1 MHSEIVPIKTY
12 QGIRKN
18 KDFHAFVNT
27 ENLAELEQT
36 LQDCDNLNTSSF
48 FVVITKEAL

>member
-12 QGIRKN
+12 QRIRKN
-18 KDFHAFVNT
+18 KYVHALVNT
-27 ENLAELEQT
+27 ENLAESEQT
-36 LQDCDNLNTSSF
+36 LQDCDDLNTSPF